1 MVGMADEGNVDTFE
15 HALSGRTMTF
25 KKTSGSQLTM
35 MRRYIQVLQ
44 RQTVDAEQAGDGDKV
59 SKLVNQMHEV
69 MWTAVESRFTSDD
82 DLEFARMEVIC
93 GNLQETDLF
102 AILSNGAVQSV
113 PDDDAEPAA
122 PKRVRKAAKKATR
135 TANPRRATR

>member
-1 MVGMADEGNVDTFE
+1 
-15 HALSGRTMTF
+15 
-25 KKTSGSQLTM
+25 
-35 MRRYIQVLQ
+35 
-44 RQTVDAEQAGDGDKV
+44 
-59 SKLVNQMHEV
+59 
-69 MWTAVESRFTSDD
+69 
-82 DLEFARMEVIC
+82 MEVIC